1 MKRLLIAIFF
11 LAPLLSFSQE
21 KERDVYDT
29 LSEKI
34 CDYLNK
40 HTEVKVTTQKEAEEF
55 FSNAFLEVA
64 MPMLERLMEIEG
76 VESFDYEAGQVIGK
90 KVGIK
95 LAATCPKYLEI
106 MRPVVKEVNSAE
118 TGNIKGTVTEVAQDT
133 YTYLKIKTA
142 DGTFKRVVWL
152 TSFDESESLNNDPQK
167 LVGKKVEIKWTATQL
182 FHYKS
187 KTYAAEKVINGI
199 KIN

>member
-1 MKRLLIAIFF
+1 MKRFFSVILF

-21 KERDVYDT
+21 RERDVYDT

-55 FSNAFLEVA
+55 FSTAFVEVA
-64 MPMLERLMEIEG
+64 MPMLERLMEKEG
-76 VESFDYEAGQVIGK
+76 VESFDYEAGQAIGK

-95 LAATCPKYLEI
+95 LAATCPRYMEI
-106 MRPVVKEVNSAE
+106 MRPVVKEANSAE
-118 TGNIKGTVTEVAQDT
+118 TGSIKGTVTEVVQDT

-152 TSFDESESLNNDPQK
+152 TSFDDSESLNNDPQK
-167 LVGKKVEIKWTATQL
+167 LVGKKVDVKWTATQL

-187 KTYAAEKVINGI
+187 KSYAAEKVINGI